1 MVRTRCVYTGG
12 TRKNPTYHDLGD
24 HTESLQ
30 VDYDPARI
38 SYARL
43 LEVFWDSH
51 NPCQQAGSRQY
62 LTAVFFHNEAQKKLA
77 LETRD
82 RAAMK
87 RREKVVTAILP
98 VTEVTVAEDYHQKYY
113 LRRQPELIRE
123 FQALYPDVKD
133 FLASTAAARVNGYV
147 GGNGTYAEL
156 EKQVGTFGLSA
167 RAQKVLL
174 ELRKNK

>member
-1 MVRTRCVYTGG
+1 
-12 TRKNPTYHDLGD
+12 
-24 HTESLQ
+24 
-30 VDYDPARI
+30 
-38 SYARL
+38 
-43 LEVFWDSH
+43 
-51 NPCQQAGSRQY
+51 
-62 LTAVFFHNEAQKKLA
+62 

-87 RREKVVTAILP
+87 RREKVVTAIVP
-98 VTEVTVAEDYHQKYY
+98 VTEVTVAENYHQKYY

-156 EKQVGTFGLSA
+156 EKQVGSFGLSA
-167 RAQKVLL
+167 RAQKALL

>member
-51 NPCQQAGSRQY
+51 NPCQ
-62 LTAVFFHNEAQKKLA
+62 
-77 LETRD
+77 
-82 RAAMK
+82 
-87 RREKVVTAILP
+87 
-98 VTEVTVAEDYHQKYY
+98 
-113 LRRQPELIRE
+113 
-123 FQALYPDVKD
+123 
-133 FLASTAAARVNGYV
+133 
-147 GGNGTYAEL
+147 
-156 EKQVGTFGLSA
+156 
-167 RAQKVLL
+167 
-174 ELRKNK
+174 